1 MDIFTKYSAQ
11 RNDPAGLRGHKH
23 PPRYAD
29 GSEKHGRY
37 FTQQRAFWIRNG
49 SAARSEPSGR
59 RRDHFEKLPEQYRS
73 KRPKGGKHRFCN
85 GKCPEKWQ
93 MDAIWHRLGTKK
105 REKREAM
112 TW

>member
-1 MDIFTKYSAQ
+1 LDSRRVGGAWGGK
-11 RNDPAGLRGHKH
+11 
-23 PPRYAD
+23 
-29 GSEKHGRY
+29 
-37 FTQQRAFWIRNG
+37 
-49 SAARSEPSGR
+49 AARSEPSGR
-59 RRDHFEKLPEQYRS
+59 RRDHFEKLPEQYRP

-85 GKCPEKWQ
+85 GKCPGKWQ